1 MPLTDAGI
9 RSAKP
14 AEKPYKLYDDRGL
27 FMLLAPEGG
36 KLWRFRYRFD
46 GKEKLLSLGI
56 YPDVGLK
63 AARDR
68 RDEAR
73 KQIAAGIDPS
83 ALRRAQKTTRIAQA
97 ANSFEVI
104 AREWHLRN
112 QPTWAASHE
121 VRVLRLLER
130 DLFPWLGTFPIAD
143 LTPPVILETVQRIAD
158 RGATET
164 SHRALTIIGQ
174 INRYAIATGRLE
186 SDPARDLR
194 DALPPTV
201 DRHFPAVTDPVK
213 LGRLLASL
221 WAYDGSLTVKGALKL
236 APLLAVRPGELRSAQ
251 WAHIDLDQAEW
262 RFTITKTQTEHIVPL
277 SRQAVAVLRELRPA
291 TAPVSAYV
299 FPSARSPRRCMSN
312 NAVLAALRRM
322 EIPKD
327 VMTGHGFRATF
338 RTLGDEV
345 LKFRVDLIEHQLG
358 HNVKDALGRAYNRT
372 RFLEDRKAM
381 MQDWAD
387 YLDGLREG
395 AL

>member
-14 AEKPYKLYDDRGL
+14 AAKPYKLYDDRGL

-46 GKEKLLSLGI
+46 GKEKLLALGV

-63 AARDR
+63 AARAR

-73 KQIAAGIDPS
+73 QQIAAGIDPS

-97 ANSFEVI
+97 ANSFETI

-112 QPTWAASHE
+112 QPTWATSHE

-130 DLFPWLGTFPIAD
+130 DIFPWLGNCPIAD
-143 LTPPVILETVQRIAD
+143 LTPPVILEAVRRIAD
-158 RGATET
+158 RGAVET

-174 INRYAIATGRLE
+174 ISRYAIATGRLE

-194 DALPPTV
+194 GALPPTV
-201 DRHFPAVTDPVK
+201 DQHFPAITDPAK
-213 LGRLLASL
+213 LGRLLVSL
-221 WAYDGSLTVKGALKL
+221 WGYEGSLTVKSALKL
-236 APLLAVRPGELRSAQ
+236 APLLAVRPGELRSAL
-251 WAHIDLDQAEW
+251 WADIDLDQAEW
-262 RFTITKTQTEHIVPL
+262 RYTISKTKTEHVVPL
-277 SRQAVAVLRELRPA
+277 SRQAVAVLRELHPA
-291 TAPVSAYV
+291 TAPVSPFV
-299 FPSARSPRRCMSN
+299 FPSARTTRRCMSD
-312 NAVLAALRRM
+312 NAVLSALRRM
-322 EIPKD
+322 EISRD
-327 VMTGHGFRATF
+327 VMTGHGFRASF
-338 RTLGDEV
+338 RTIGDEV

-395 AL
+395 AV